1 MNLHD
6 MLIPMYRNMLRA
18 VGGMIDKAAA
28 MDEGDAMLAKRLA
41 PDMLPLSSQLR
52 FVANMPGEALAR
64 LTGREFRSHD
74 EDPKDFAEAKTWV
87 SEGLLLLDSVQ
98 TSDWR
103 AANEAFDLD
112 LPNGMTFHL
121 NAEEYARD
129 WVLPNFHFHTSMIYA
144 IMRNNGVELGKA
156 DLIPHMG
163 RYLKSAA

>member
-6 MLIPMYRNMLRA
+6 LLIPLYRNMLRA

-28 MDEGDAMLAKRLA
+28 MDEGDALLAKRLA

-64 LTGREFRSHD
+64 LTGREYRSHD
-74 EDPKDFAEAKTWV
+74 DDPADLAEAKTWI
-87 SEGLLLLDSVQ
+87 SQTLLLLDAVGE
-98 TSDWR
+98 SDWR
-103 AANEAFDLD
+103 AADEAFDLE
-112 LPNGMTFHL
+112 LPNGMAFHL
-121 NAEEYARD
+121 TAEEYARD
-129 WVLPNFHFHTSMIYA
+129 WALPNFLFHTSMVYA

-163 RYLKSAA
+163 RYMKSAA